1 MFITINEIIDI
12 VIMTLAIG
20 YIFSS
25 FIKEPEE
32 DYEPL
37 KHFGKNSLWQSIK
50 LGIIIAAPAVV
61 LHELSHK
68 FVAMAF
74 GAEAVIHAPLG
85 WYALVILLKLINFPF
100 LFFVG
105 GYVSHTLLPALPSA
119 IVSFA
124 GPLTNLILYILFIN
138 LIKFSLVNRKY
149 YKTLFISA
157 KLNLFLFGFNMIP
170 LPGFD
175 GYGVLMNLLNLFGIS
190 FGL

>member
-12 VIMTLAIG
+12 IIMTFAIG

-37 KHFGKNSLWQSIK
+37 KHFGKNRLWNSIK
-50 LGIIIAAPAVV
+50 IGIIVAAPAVV
-61 LHELSHK
+61 LHELAHK
-68 FVAMAF
+68 SAAMFF
-74 GAEAVIHAPLG
+74 GAEAILHAPLG
-85 WYALVILLKLINFPF
+85 WYAIVIILKLINFPF

-105 GYVSHTLLPALPSA
+105 GYVSHTALPALPSV

-124 GPLTNLILYILFIN
+124 GPLTNLILYILLIS
-138 LIKFSLVNRKY
+138 LIKFSLISRKH
-149 YKTLFISA
+149 YKKVFFAA
-157 KLNLFLFGFNMIP
+157 KLNLFLFGFNMLP

-175 GYGVLMNLLNLFGIS
+175 GYGVLTNLLSLFGIS